1 MRKEKLIDVLNRV
14 EPGQLIKIGTVGGSG
29 WIYAGRAEGY
39 WEESQTIHK
48 TIRENNKKRRE
59 AARHHLE
66 VVISEGI
73 KDRPDKQVS
82 ELIVEWA
89 ERLNIATR
97 RCALAEKTI
106 EDFKRLEERE
116 TREVWDADGEDAINV
131 LVTGTESGD
140 KYSAEPYKPVSYV
153 DMDSTATDR
162 LITAMYSPLLTTLKN
177 AYYNL
182 LKDGS
187 TTKNRSVVKKTER
200 EISRDPYGLFSD
212 GGKGII
218 KACRDAAQN
227 RLEDEQKEAE
237 RKAKKEAEKEDNHE

>member
-1 MRKEKLIDVLNRV
+1 MRKEKLIDLLNKM
-14 EPGQLIKIGTVGGSG
+14 EPGRLVKIGTVGGSG
-29 WIYAGRAEGY
+29 WIYAGRADGY
-39 WEESQTIHK
+39 WNEAETIHK
-48 TIRENNKKRRE
+48 TIRENNRKRRE
-59 AARHHLE
+59 AAKHHLE
-66 VVISEGI
+66 YVISEGI
-73 KDRPDKQVS
+73 KERPGVQKSDA
-82 ELIVEWA
+82 IVEWA
-89 ERLNIATR
+89 ERLTKATR
-97 RCALAEKTI
+97 RYALVEKTI

-116 TREVWDADGEDAINV
+116 ITEVWDADGEDAINV
-131 LVTGTESGD
+131 LVTGTESGE
-140 KYSAEPYKPVSYV
+140 KYAVKPYKPISYV

-162 LITAMYSPLLTTLKN
+162 LISAMYSPLLTTLKN

-218 KACRDAAQN
+218 KACRDAAQK

>member
-1 MRKEKLIDVLNRV
+1 MRKEKLIDLLNKM
-14 EPGQLIKIGTVGGSG
+14 EPGRLVKIGTVGGSG
-29 WIYAGRAEGY
+29 WIYAGRADGY
-39 WEESQTIHK
+39 WNEAETIHK
-48 TIRENNKKRRE
+48 TIRENNRKLRE
-59 AARHHLE
+59 AAKHHLE
-66 VVISEGI
+66 YVISEGI
-73 KDRPDKQVS
+73 KERPGVQKSDA
-82 ELIVEWA
+82 IVEWA
-89 ERLNIATR
+89 ERLTKATR

-116 TREVWDADGEDAINV
+116 ITEVWDADGEDAINV
-131 LVTGTESGD
+131 LVTGTESGE
-140 KYSAEPYKPVSYV
+140 KYAAEPYKPISYV

-162 LITAMYSPLLTTLKN
+162 LISAMYSPLLTTLKN

-218 KACRDAAQN
+218 KACRDAAQK

-237 RKAKKEAEKEDNHE
+237 RKAKEEAEKEDNHE